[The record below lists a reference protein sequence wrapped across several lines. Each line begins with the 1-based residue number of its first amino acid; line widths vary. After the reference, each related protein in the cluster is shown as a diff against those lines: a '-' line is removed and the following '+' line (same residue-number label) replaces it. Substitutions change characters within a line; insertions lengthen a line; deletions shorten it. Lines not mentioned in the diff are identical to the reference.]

1 MAAKRQPIGY
11 TVRRPLTLW
20 GKDRAIGEFLPPEEV
35 ASLARLESM
44 VRAGRLNPVY
54 ADVENITVEKGR
66 TGKVVTI
73 TEVGGETVTR
83 GSLGDPKPVRR
94 GRPKKVEEPVAEEPV
109 VEPEPV
115 VEEPEEGDDA

>member
-20 GKDRAIGEFLPPEEV
+20 GKNREIGEFLPPEEV

-54 ADVENITVEKGR
+54 ADVDNITVEKGR

-73 TEVGGETVTR
+73 TDVDGNTVTR
-83 GSLGDPKPVRR
+83 GSLGEPKPARK
-94 GRPKKVEEPVAEEPV
+94 GRPKKVEEPV

-115 VEEPEEGDDA
+115 VEEPVVEPEEGDDA